1 MSKIRKNHGKLEG
14 LPGEPQP
21 VIQEW
26 EGGRAE
32 FSIGHSWMTR
42 EQVRQAGLKLLTAVG
57 DISEWPVDLVALGRP
72 REMDRMETA
81 RAAAAARAGVGK
93 QDKTPGQ
100 VLYEE
105 VFGGPLQGG
114 AHVPWERVP
123 EDGQKLY
130 EDSAVKVAKAVR
142 DDSAGFHDLTPEG

>member
-57 DISEWPVDLVALGRP
+57 DISEWPVDLVDLGRP

-81 RAAAAARAGVGK
+81 RAAAAARAGVSK

-105 VFGGPLQGG
+105 VFGGPLQNGIASWG
-114 AHVPWERVP
+114 EVDPAT
-123 EDGQKLY
+123 QKLY